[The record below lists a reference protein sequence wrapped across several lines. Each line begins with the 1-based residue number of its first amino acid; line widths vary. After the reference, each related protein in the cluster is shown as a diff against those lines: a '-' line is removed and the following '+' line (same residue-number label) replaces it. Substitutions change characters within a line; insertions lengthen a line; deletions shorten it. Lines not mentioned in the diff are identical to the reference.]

1 MQLEPAD
8 DVLAALR
15 DSGLFAPDEFAAL
28 ERELAP
34 LADPRAVLAHLFKR
48 DRVTRYQL
56 GKVLS
61 GRAADLFIG
70 PYVITDRLGSG
81 GMGKVY
87 RGREVA
93 TGAAVALKVIRA
105 ALVEN
110 PTVRGRYAREVQT
123 AGQLNHPNI
132 VRVLDA
138 GEANGRVYMAME
150 FVDGIDLAR
159 MMREF
164 ETLAVPEAC
173 EYARQAALG
182 LAHAHAS
189 GFVHRDV
196 KPSNVVVAGERHLP
210 QATERAVVKLL
221 DLGLSRA
228 IDPLDMVAPDLTRDH
243 TVVGTPDYMAP
254 EQARD
259 SKGVDA
265 RADLY
270 GLGCTMY
277 FLLTGRV
284 PFAAASGA
292 IEKILA
298 HQAEMP
304 PPLQGLRPE
313 VPAAVAEIVMKLM
326 AKRPSDR
333 IQTAA
338 EVAQLLAP
346 HARYP
351 KDSPPVEVVP
361 RRRPKE
367 ANTDTRSSRSTLP
380 TSSTGGP
387 TSSVGS
393 LEMFELSPHDM
404 PRPPKP
410 SRTPPPPKAKP
421 APPASPPP
429 PPPVGEGERPAPRPK
444 PRPKP
449 KPPARKKAPRRAR
462 PAHPALWVALALAGF
477 AVLGVVLWVVTH
489 R

>member
-1 MQLEPAD
+1 MQLQSAA

-15 DSGLFAPDEFAAL
+15 RSGLYAQDEFDAL

-34 LADPRAVLAHLFKR
+34 LGDVRAMMAHLFKR
-48 DRVTRYQL
+48 DRLTRYQL

-61 GRAADLFIG
+61 GRAADLFLG
-70 PYVITDRLGSG
+70 PYVITDRLGAG

-87 RGREVA
+87 RGRDPA
-93 TGAAVALKVIRA
+93 TGREIALKVVRA

-110 PTVRGRYAREVQT
+110 PTVRGRYNREVQT
-123 AGQLNHPNI
+123 AKLLNHPNI
-132 VRVLDA
+132 VAVFDS

-164 ETLAVPEAC
+164 ETLEVAEAC
-173 EYARQAALG
+173 EYARQVALG

-196 KPSNVVVAGERHLP
+196 KPSNVVVAGERHGP
-210 QATERAVVKLL
+210 QATEPAVVKLL

-228 IDPLDMVAPDLTRDH
+228 LDPFDMVAPDLTRDH

-259 SKGVDA
+259 SKGVDG

-270 GLGCTMY
+270 GLGCTLY

-284 PFAAASGA
+284 PFVAASGA

-298 HQAEMP
+298 HQTELP
-304 PPLQGLRPE
+304 PPLQALRPE
-313 VPAAVAEIVMKLM
+313 IPDAVAELVMRLM
-326 AKRPSDR
+326 AKRPDDR
-333 IQTAA
+333 IQTAG
-338 EVAQLLAP
+338 EVAALLAP

-351 KDSPPVEVVP
+351 EGTPPIEVVP
-361 RRRPKE
+361 RRPKGPNKD
-367 ANTDTRSSRSTLP
+367 AAQVDTRSSRSTLP
-380 TSSTGGP
+380 STGGP
-387 TSSVGS
+387 PSSVGS
-393 LEMFELSPHDM
+393 LEFIEPSSHEGAPTAPAKPPRA
-404 PRPPKP
+404 PRPKAKFD
-410 SRTPPPPKAKP
+410 PPPQKGRAPAPKAKP
-421 APPASPPP
+421 
-429 PPPVGEGERPAPRPK
+429 RL
-444 PRPKP
+444 KP
-449 KPPARKKAPRRAR
+449 KNRRSI
-462 PAHPALWVALALAGF
+462 HPAVLVTAALCGF
-477 AVLGVVLWVVTH
+477 AALVVVYWLATQ

>member
-1 MQLEPAD
+1 MQLESAD

-34 LADPRAVLAHLFKR
+34 LADPRAVLAHLVR
-48 DRVTRYQL
+48 RNRLTRYQF
-56 GKVLS
+56 GKVVG
-61 GRAADLFIG
+61 GRAADLFLG
-70 PYVITDRLGSG
+70 PYVITDRLGAG

-87 RGREVA
+87 RGRVAA
-93 TGAAVALKVIRA
+93 TGRPVALKVVRP

-123 AGQLNHPNI
+123 AGQLNHPN
-132 VRVLDA
+132 
-138 GEANGRVYMAME
+138 NGRVYMAME
-150 FVDGIDLAR
+150 FVDGIDLSR

-164 ETLAVPEAC
+164 EMLAVPEAC

-182 LAHAHAS
+182 LAHAHAR

-210 QATERAVVKLL
+210 QATEPAVVKLL

-259 SKGVDA
+259 SKHVDA

-270 GLGCTMY
+270 GLGCTLY

-284 PFAAASGA
+284 PFASATGA

-298 HQAEMP
+298 HQSEVP
-304 PPLQGLRPE
+304 PPLQALRPE

-326 AKRPSDR
+326 AKRPDDR
-333 IQTAA
+333 IQTAS
-338 EVAQLLAP
+338 EVAELLAP
-346 HARYP
+346 HALYP
-351 KDSPPVEVVP
+351 QDSPPVEVVP
-361 RRRPKE
+361 RRRPRE
-367 ANTDTRSSRSTLP
+367 AHVDTRAGRSTLP
-380 TSSTGGP
+380 ASTGGP
-387 TSSVGS
+387 SSSAGS
-393 LEMFELSPHDM
+393 LDLFEASPHPDS
-404 PRPPKP
+404 PSPP
-410 SRTPPPPKAKP
+410 RTPVPKAKP
-421 APPASPPP
+421 APPSRPPK
-429 PPPVGEGERPAPRPK
+429 VAGET

-449 KPPARKKAPRRAR
+449 KPRPKSPPKANGRR
-462 PAHPALWVALALAGF
+462 PAHPAVWVLLALAGF
-477 AVLGVVLWVVTH
+477 AVLAVAFWLTTQ